1 MTEQTKD
8 VKGKWS
14 AMICGVSG
22 NILKSLILVGGAG
35 LKRSAKLD
43 LGHGGGMDHREG

>member
-14 AMICGVSG
+14 ATICGVSG
-22 NILKSLILVGGAG
+22 NILKSLILEELLA
-35 LKRSAKLD
+35 
-43 LGHGGGMDHREG
+43 

>member
-14 AMICGVSG
+14 AVICGVSG
-22 NILKSLILVGGAG
+22 NILKLLILVEVLA
-35 LKRSAKLD
+35 
-43 LGHGGGMDHREG
+43 